1 MLSDR
6 KKDGAT
12 RACRGAETTI
22 PRRISIATTVFP
34 LSILLSLFL
43 SALAFATPASR
54 AESSQLN
61 FDVFLD
67 ERPIGY
73 QRFELHQ
80 DSDGLRIETRAE
92 FAVTLLRI
100 KAFAYDHRN
109 VEQWRDGCLQS
120 IASQTESN
128 GKPYRVTGSSGPN
141 GFAVTSGVGSQLLTD
156 CVGTFSYW
164 DKRQL
169 LGHSKL
175 LNAQTGEYLAV
186 ESQPLGP
193 GTLTLGN
200 RELAVER
207 FVLKG
212 KDLEITLAYSLES
225 GEWVALDSPLF
236 AGFTLRY
243 RRRHAAEL
251 GPSEAHTSLE
261 APSPA
266 LR

>member
-1 MLSDR
+1 MFL
-6 KKDGAT
+6 
-12 RACRGAETTI
+12 
-22 PRRISIATTVFP
+22 
-34 LSILLSLFL
+34 LSILLSFFL

-54 AESSQLN
+54 AESRQLN

-73 QRFELHQ
+73 QRFELRQ
-80 DSDGLRIETRAE
+80 DSDGLRVETRAE
-92 FAVTLLRI
+92 FEMTLLRI
-100 KAFAYDHRN
+100 KAFAYHHRN
-109 VEQWRDGCLQS
+109 VEQWRDGCLRS

-169 LGHSKL
+169 LARSKL
-175 LNAQTGEYLAV
+175 LNSQTGEYLEV
-186 ESQPLGP
+186 ESKPLGR
-193 GTLTLGN
+193 GTLTLGD

-207 FVLKG
+207 YVLTG
-212 KDLEITLAYSLES
+212 KDLEITLSYSLES

-243 RRRHAAEL
+243 RRHAAELAEL
-251 GPSEAHTSLE
+251 GPSEARTSLE

>member
-1 MLSDR
+1 MFL
-6 KKDGAT
+6 
-12 RACRGAETTI
+12 
-22 PRRISIATTVFP
+22 
-34 LSILLSLFL
+34 LSILHSIVL
-43 SALAFATPASR
+43 SALASAAS
-54 AESSQLN
+54 ASHDGASELN

-73 QRFELHQ
+73 QRFELRR

-109 VEQWRDGCLQS
+109 VEQWRDGCLRS

-141 GFAVTSGVGSQLLTD
+141 GFAVTSRVGSQLLTG
-156 CVGTFSYW
+156 CVGSFSYW

-169 LGHSKL
+169 LARSKL
-175 LNAQTGEYLAV
+175 LNSQTGEYLEV
-186 ESQPLGP
+186 ESKPLGP
-193 GTLTLGN
+193 GTLTFGD

-207 FVLKG
+207 HVLTG
-212 KDLEITLAYSLES
+212 KDLEITLSYSLES

-243 RRRHAAEL
+243 RRHAADLAEL
-251 GPSEAHTSLE
+251 GPSEARTSLE
-261 APSPA
+261 TPSPE

>member
-1 MLSDR
+1 MFL
-6 KKDGAT
+6 
-12 RACRGAETTI
+12 
-22 PRRISIATTVFP
+22 
-34 LSILLSLFL
+34 LSILLSFFL

-54 AESSQLN
+54 AESRQLN

-73 QRFELHQ
+73 QRFELRQ
-80 DSDGLRIETRAE
+80 DSDGLRVETRAE
-92 FAVTLLRI
+92 FELTLLLI
-100 KAFAYDHRN
+100 KAIAYDHHN
-109 VEQWRDGCLQS
+109 VEVWRDGCLQT

-128 GKPYRVTGSSGPN
+128 GKPYRVKGHVTEHVIGSPGST
-141 GFAVTSGVGSQLLTD
+141 GFAVTSKEGSQRLTD

-169 LGHSKL
+169 LGRSQL
-175 LNAQTGEYLAV
+175 LNSQTGEYVEV

-193 GTLTLGN
+193 GTLRLGD

-212 KDLEITLAYSLES
+212 KDLEITLAYSLAS

-236 AGFTLRY
+236 GGFTLRY
-243 RRRHAAEL
+243 RRHAADLAEL
-251 GPSEAHTSLE
+251 RP
-261 APSPA
+261 PD
-266 LR
+266 